1 VASSHPDGSVCREEV
16 ACFFAPSI
24 QEGEGR
30 TSSCVVSLQP
40 GTVLPEQEQGRLP
53 SSNRKGTHLR
63 QITPNVYVETEFA
76 GSNVSFVTTGDGVV
90 MIDTPMLP
98 TDALAWRGEVVKKGE
113 VRYLINTEHHPDHIA
128 GNYFFS
134 GIIVSSEETRRE
146 ISLLPMEELRKR
158 ISLDPEGHARY
169 LFDHCH
175 YRIRVPEI
183 TYSDRLS
190 LCLANQTLELYH
202 LPGHTLGQTVV
213 YIPSEKV
220 LMAGDNLTQNAQVF
234 FHDAEPFLWLDSLRR
249 IDELDVD
256 FIVPGHGEVCTKR
269 SITELSSFIQEW
281 MDAVRQAISQGLTK
295 EEAMMKI
302 SFLDRYPM
310 PSLLKAWGPE
320 VQRWN
325 VSRLYDLF
333 IHSR

>member
-1 VASSHPDGSVCREEV
+1 VGS
-16 ACFFAPSI
+16 
-24 QEGEGR
+24 
-30 TSSCVVSLQP
+30 
-40 GTVLPEQEQGRLP
+40 EQAQGKTP
-53 SSNRKGTHLR
+53 SSRRKRTNLK
-63 QITPNVYVETEFA
+63 QITPNVYVETEFV
-76 GSNVSFVTTGDGVV
+76 GSNVSFVTTGEGVV
-90 MIDTPMLP
+90 MVDSPMLP
-98 TDALAWRGEVVKKGE
+98 TDALEWRGEIIKRGK

-134 GIIVSSEETRRE
+134 GIVVSSEETKRE
-146 ISLLPMEELRKR
+146 ISLLPIEELRKR
-158 ISLDPEGHARY
+158 VSLDPEGHGSY

-183 TYSDRLS
+183 TYSDKLY
-190 LCLANQTLELYH
+190 LYLGNHTLELFH
-202 LPGHTLGQTVV
+202 LPGHTLGQSVV
-213 YIPSEKV
+213 YIPKEKV
-220 LMAGDNLTQNAQVF
+220 LMAGDNLTNNAQVF

-256 FIVPGHGEVCTKR
+256 FIVPGHGEVCGKS
-269 SITELSSFIQEW
+269 SISELSSFIQEW

-310 PSLLKAWGPE
+310 PSLLKSWGPE
-320 VQRWN
+320 IQRWN
-325 VSRLYDLF
+325 VSRLYDVL